1 VVLLLV
7 IAAFASVARSDQP
20 TAKRHYEL
28 AAADAATTLRQFA
41 EQSGEEIIYVV
52 TTVRGVTTNV
62 VKGEFTARE
71 ALARLVVNTGL
82 LPVEDEKTGAVSI
95 IPEATHDSK
104 HP

>member
-1 VVLLLV
+1 MPQTVTPCLLRMCNSVDAMRRVVLLLV

-82 LPVEDEKTGAVSI
+82 LP
-95 IPEATHDSK
+95 
-104 HP
+104 